1 MFYQNLQTNKQ
12 PTRRTSQNLLFS
24 AVRLKTRLM
33 KHLLSIALL
42 FSITACASVTDTFKF
57 NGSSAESIESDISY
71 IMSKL
76 PQRKQFEFIGSLM
89 QIQLS
94 DVDTALT
101 VLLNPEL
108 QSMNYDI
115 LSKKLDGLTYD
126 QVLELASQSETKID
140 ISSN

>member
-1 MFYQNLQTNKQ
+1 
-12 PTRRTSQNLLFS
+12 
-24 AVRLKTRLM
+24 M